1 MQDYV
6 INQLKESELRRKRG
20 ENKEIDLKEFIE
32 SRKNRIKE
40 LFPDINDTVDV
51 TEILK
56 PLYNYK
62 AGEQ

>member
-6 INQLKESELRRKRG
+6 NNQLKESELRRKRG

-40 LFPDINDTVDV
+40 LFPNINGVKTNAKDGYITR
-51 TEILK
+51 TK
-56 PLYNYK
+56 
-62 AGEQ
+62 